1 MALQVDAWGGRVV
14 TMEMDPVNVT
24 WSHSGSVKGV
34 VWQGQVGA
42 RRQTSQKML
51 DESPS
56 GTM

>member
-42 RRQTSQKML
+42 RRPDFAEDVGRVS
-51 DESPS
+51 
-56 GTM
+56 